1 MAPQGLG
8 GDENADVLCIL
19 LVGSHAEHQTE
30 KPIDRSPA
38 DQSHS
43 PSSKSHDSIPRG
55 GLLSKASKTPKRTAL
70 PAKRKRATSRPF
82 PYAKVAEMWA
92 QKKTIPEIATAIDRV
107 GKGDDKFH
115 ALRIFLSKMHKGYK
129 NTEGKVVKLRYRV
142 SRKTLTLAVKAG
154 KRAAQ

>member
-1 MAPQGLG
+1 L
-8 GDENADVLCIL
+8 
-19 LVGSHAEHQTE
+19 T
-30 KPIDRSPA
+30 KT
-38 DQSHS
+38 
-43 PSSKSHDSIPRG
+43 SKKLKKSAR
-55 GLLSKASKTPKRTAL
+55 
-70 PAKRKRATSRPF
+70 PAKRKRATTSRLF

-129 NTEGKVVKLRYRV
+129 NTEGKVVKLPYRV
-142 SRKTLTLAVKAG
+142 SHKTLKLAVKAG

>member
-1 MAPQGLG
+1 M
-8 GDENADVLCIL
+8 
-19 LVGSHAEHQTE
+19 T
-30 KPIDRSPA
+30 KT
-38 DQSHS
+38 
-43 PSSKSHDSIPRG
+43 SKK
-55 GLLSKASKTPKRTAL
+55 LKRTAL
-70 PAKRKRATSRPF
+70 PEERKRATSRLF

-129 NTEGKVVKLRYRV
+129 NTEGKVVKLPYRV
-142 SRKTLTLAVKAG
+142 SHQTVKLAVKAG

>member
-1 MAPQGLG
+1 M
-8 GDENADVLCIL
+8 
-19 LVGSHAEHQTE
+19 
-30 KPIDRSPA
+30 
-38 DQSHS
+38 
-43 PSSKSHDSIPRG
+43 
-55 GLLSKASKTPKRTAL
+55 SKASKTPKRTAL

-129 NTEGKVVKLRYRV
+129 DTEGKVVKLPYRINKK
-142 SRKTLTLAVKAG
+142 SLSAATKAG
-154 KRAAQ
+154 KRASA